1 MSNYELSALEQYNKL
16 KIKKKCFSFFGKL
29 MVLTGLLMLSVPNL
43 KNLDIFSN
51 FNANEKIILLPHVDH
66 GKDGLVKIGG
76 NQINWNH
83 LSIDL
88 SELGISKEITNNIP
102 KFGNNCYLVDC
113 FERDGLMKDEFR
125 AVYTE
130 LNSWLS
136 GSLGT
141 CLALVALV
149 IGLASSLVHAS
160 PLPALMGIM
169 MASMVTYAPQVF
181 EAIIGGSVASNVKAE
196 LMVVDND
203 LTPFVASQYF
213 LYKGDL
219 NYLKELAPLIKLN
232 SLVEYVEFSSEIE
245 RVLYDIDISV
255 YGKANSEMSLNY
267 SSRVSDGLIHDS
279 KLYIEMENKG
289 SLALLCGFIFFLLSY
304 ALNDKIRLI
313 KESRGLVA

>member
-1 MSNYELSALEQYNKL
+1 
-16 KIKKKCFSFFGKL
+16 
-29 MVLTGLLMLSVPNL
+29 
-43 KNLDIFSN
+43 
-51 FNANEKIILLPHVDH
+51 
-66 GKDGLVKIGG
+66 
-76 NQINWNH
+76 
-83 LSIDL
+83 
-88 SELGISKEITNNIP
+88 
-102 KFGNNCYLVDC
+102 
-113 FERDGLMKDEFR
+113 MKDEFR